1 VNGSDPSIL
10 EAKYRALIEQIAAI
24 TYTWSWR
31 EDRYSVE
38 HASPQIEDILGY
50 SPAEWAADPTAWY
63 AWVHPD
69 DRQLVVDENKR
80 CELSGEPYSI
90 EYRMLRKDGATIWVQ
105 DSWVVVGD
113 RHDGHPVFQGL
124 VFDITRRKLAEER
137 TTFLAHHDPLTQLPN
152 RGLFEELLGSAVA
165 RAKRH
170 DLSVGVLFL
179 DLDNFKLVNDSL
191 GHHAGDGLLIQ
202 LAERLKACTRD
213 EDVVARQGGDE
224 FLLLISDLER
234 GTDAQDEDLAARVV
248 RTVAERVHDA
258 MKEPFVLDGVEFMA
272 SGSLGIS
279 LFPQDALDAQT
290 LLKNAD
296 SAMYQAK
303 KTEPG
308 GWVRYSTRGED
319 PTERLSLS
327 TRLRRAVD
335 MEQWILHY
343 QPVVD
348 LLDGSVNSLE
358 ALIRWR
364 EPNGGIVPP
373 GEFIPLAE
381 ELGLIEAI
389 GDWVID
395 EIASQQK
402 RWADQGL
409 DLTLSFNLSPRQ
421 LWSAH
426 LAEKVMGKLRLAEV
440 DAGKVVIE
448 ITESTAMADPDRTQ
462 RILTELRSW
471 GLTLAIDDFGTG
483 YSSLARLKHLPVDI
497 LKIDQAFIRDVHR
510 DPGLASMVR
519 AMIQLAQGLQ
529 MIPLAEGVESHG
541 EYEFLRANGCLLA
554 QGFWF
559 ARPAPACEIPELLTR
574 VGGLIPAHEPSSEV
588 V

>member
-31 EDRYSVE
+31 EDRYLVE

-50 SPAEWAADPTAWY
+50 TPAEWAADPTAWY

-69 DRQLVVDENKR
+69 DRQLVIDENKR

-90 EYRMLRKDGATIWVQ
+90 EYRMLRKDGTTIWVQ

-137 TTFLAHHDPLTQLPN
+137 TAFLAHHDPLTQLPN

-202 LAERLKACTRD
+202 LAERLKSCTRD

-224 FLLLISDLER
+224 FLLLVSDLER
-234 GTDAQDEDLAARVV
+234 GTDAEDDDLAARVA
-248 RTVAERVHDA
+248 RTVAERIHDA
-258 MKEPFVLDGVEFMA
+258 MKEPFMLDRVEFMA
-272 SGSLGIS
+272 SGSMGIS

-343 QPVVD
+343 QPVID

-440 DAGKVVIE
+440 DASKIVVE

-559 ARPAPACEIPELLTR
+559 ARPAPAAEIPELLTR
-574 VGGLIPAHEPSSEV
+574 VGGLIPANAIASEV
-588 V
+588 G